1 MSGQAIA
8 VLITGLSHVGAA
20 AILVVMLIRFGSA
33 RPQDLGDW
41 WDGDDGSGGG
51 PDDRPTGGATG
62 GGVPVPDADSCAAP
76 LRGPGGIWRGFVAP
90 HRPPHRRPMPQRDSE
105 PAS

>member
-20 AILVVMLIRFGSA
+20 VILVVMLIRFGGA
-33 RPQDLGDW
+33 RPQDLRDW
-41 WDGDDGSGGG
+41 SDGDDGPGGG
-51 PDDRPTGGATG
+51 PDLRPTGGPG
-62 GGVPVPDADSCAAP
+62 GGGIPLPDADSSAVR
-76 LRGPGGIWRGFVAP
+76 LRGPGSIAP
-90 HRPPHRRPMPQRDSE
+90 TFSTPRRSPHRRPTPQRDSE